1 MGDRWGGG
9 GGLQWA
15 TRARWVAHRGKKKMA
30 FHSHGVGVGVGVP
43 WEGQPANNW
52 RKNRDTEGDRGCTQ
66 ACSREG
72 GAVLYATGCTT
83 RCVVL
88 DVKEGQG

>member
-1 MGDRWGGG
+1 MGGAGGW
-9 GGLQWA
+9 QWA

-43 WEGQPANNW
+43 WEGQHANGW
-52 RKNRDTEGDRGCTQ
+52 RKNSDTEGGRGCTQ

-72 GAVLYATGCTT
+72 GAVLYATGC
-83 RCVVL
+83 CVVL